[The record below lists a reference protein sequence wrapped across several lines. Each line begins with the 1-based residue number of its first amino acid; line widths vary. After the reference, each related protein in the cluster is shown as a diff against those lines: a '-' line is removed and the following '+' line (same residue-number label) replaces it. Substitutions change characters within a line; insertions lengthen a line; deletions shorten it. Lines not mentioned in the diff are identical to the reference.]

1 MNSAV
6 RKKKFNYKWVIL
18 ALSFLLIFAGL
29 GFFNATKSLFIS
41 PVTSALGISRSAFSM
56 NDTLCYIAQATTNL
70 FFGTLVYKYGAK
82 RLAAFGFIC
91 LSLSALSYFLAND
104 VILFYIGGALRGLGF
119 SFASTAMASYIIANW
134 FKKNRGTFTGMVLAC
149 NGIGGAVATQVLTP
163 IIYDESSPFS
173 YRNAYLLILLILV
186 VAGIVIT
193 IFLKDHPSDDEI
205 EGETPDTK
213 KSKKKKKSE
222 AWGGIEFSD
231 VIRKPYFYIAAA
243 CIFLSGMVLQ
253 SITGVAAA
261 YMTDTGIDTAY
272 VATVLSVYSLA
283 LTGSKFLSGFLYD
296 KLGLR
301 AASTICLS
309 SCILA
314 LISLVL
320 ITPSVEGRAF
330 AMAYGILAAIA
341 LPLETVMLPLYALDL
356 FGDKAF
362 NRTMGIFISVNTA
375 GYAVGTPLINLCY
388 DKFGSYSYAFVV
400 CAVLMLAV
408 IIAMQFCISS
418 AHKLKKQSADV

>member
-6 RKKKFNYKWVIL
+6 TKKKFNYKWVIL
-18 ALSFLLIFAGL
+18 ALSFLMIFTGL
-29 GFFNATKSLFIS
+29 GCFNATKSLFIS
-41 PVTSALGISRSAFSM
+41 PITSALGISRSTYSI

-91 LSLSALSYFLAND
+91 LSLSALSYVLAND
-104 VILFYIGGALRGLGF
+104 VILFYIGGTLRGLGF

-163 IIYDESSPFS
+163 IIYEGSDPFS
-173 YRNAYLLILLILV
+173 YRNAYLLILSILV
-186 VAGIVIT
+186 IAGIVIAF
-193 IFLKDHPSDDEI
+193 FLKDHPSYDEI
-205 EGETPDTK
+205 EAEAPDTK
-213 KSKKKKKSE
+213 KSKKKSE
-222 AWGGIEFSD
+222 VWDGIEFSD
-231 VIRKPYFYIAAA
+231 AIRKPYFYIAAA

-261 YMTDTGIDTAY
+261 YMTDTGIDTTY

-301 AASTICLS
+301 ATSAICLS
-309 SCILA
+309 ACILA

-320 ITPSVEGRAF
+320 ITPSVEGKIF
-330 AMAYGILAAIA
+330 AMSYGILAAVA

-388 DKFGSYSYAFVV
+388 DKFGSYSFAFVV

-418 AHKLKKQSADV
+418 AHKLRKQSTNI